1 MICRKNTKKL
11 YSQFESNIIFSS
23 WLILQRNEKYM
34 EYKNSKIEENI
45 ILKIRNL
52 RMEHGL
58 SQQGLSNVLG
68 VSEGQIGN
76 IESPRFQHKYT
87 LKQIYKFCE
96 FIDYPFERIFL
107 TDDELSSSNKTNL
120 LIERIIE
127 YEG

>member
-1 MICRKNTKKL
+1 
-11 YSQFESNIIFSS
+11 
-23 WLILQRNEKYM
+23 M

-87 LKQIYKFCE
+87 LKQIYKFCK
-96 FIDYPFERIFL
+96 FIEYPFERIFL
-107 TDDELSSSNKTNL
+107 TDDEMLSGNKTNL

>member
-1 MICRKNTKKL
+1 
-11 YSQFESNIIFSS
+11 
-23 WLILQRNEKYM
+23 M

-87 LKQIYKFCE
+87 LKQIYKFCK
-96 FIDYPFERIFL
+96 FIEYPFERIFL
-107 TDDELSSSNKTNL
+107 TDDEISSGNKTNL

>member
-1 MICRKNTKKL
+1 
-11 YSQFESNIIFSS
+11 
-23 WLILQRNEKYM
+23 M

-87 LKQIYKFCE
+87 LKQIYKFCK
-96 FIDYPFERIFL
+96 FIEYPFERIFL
-107 TDDELSSSNKTNL
+107 TDDEISSGNKTNL

-127 YEG
+127 YEE

>member
-1 MICRKNTKKL
+1 
-11 YSQFESNIIFSS
+11 
-23 WLILQRNEKYM
+23 M

-87 LKQIYKFCE
+87 LKQIYKFCK
-96 FIDYPFERIFL
+96 FIEYPFERIFL
-107 TDDELSSSNKTNL
+107 TDDEMSSGNKTNL